1 MIERDFIMRL
11 IRQFMVAL
19 SRFSEKKGQQD
30 DEEEIKKLY
39 ETYLGS
45 YDFYHISTWDEV
57 MKSFGQYPEQ
67 ERMYR
72 MEMLAELYYREAD
85 LKSEPLREMLL
96 DKAFNLFSFIDEN
109 SKTYS
114 MDRKTKMN
122 DIITKIKSS

>member
-1 MIERDFIMRL
+1 
-11 IRQFMVAL
+11 
-19 SRFSEKKGQQD
+19 
-30 DEEEIKKLY
+30 
-39 ETYLGS
+39 
-45 YDFYHISTWDEV
+45 
-57 MKSFGQYPEQ
+57 
-67 ERMYR
+67 MYR